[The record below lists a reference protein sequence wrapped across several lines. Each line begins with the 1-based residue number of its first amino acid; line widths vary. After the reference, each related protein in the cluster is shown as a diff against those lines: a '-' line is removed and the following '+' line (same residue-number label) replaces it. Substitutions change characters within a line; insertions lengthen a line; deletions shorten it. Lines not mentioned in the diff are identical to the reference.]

1 MVEVLLMSLFSPK
14 TSDNDFVAL
23 LDANM
28 GGPEG
33 ATHLYQGLVGT
44 LRCDDTAEFGAF
56 LRAADDWRRQGHYL
70 CGYVSYEAAAFYGF
84 AVNQQ
89 DRDDKPLAEFG
100 IFTTRRQLNADET
113 DAYLVENAGREPWS
127 MSVGGALDEAYEP
140 YANNIAAVRRYL
152 HCGDSYQANYT
163 IRRNGHLSGSVAHFY
178 QRLRSQQRV
187 NFGAFL
193 QTGTRD
199 LLSRSPELFFRKEG
213 STLMTRP
220 MKGTAPRGATADLDR
235 QEIASLK
242 ADPKQHAENI
252 MIVDLLRNDMG
263 RLAETGSVKVD
274 NLCKVE
280 TYETLHQMTS
290 EISARVDPEM
300 SVERIFAALFP
311 CGSITGAPKKRTCE
325 IIAELESSPR
335 GVYTGAIGY
344 ITPEN
349 DMCFS
354 VPIRTLDVAKNG
366 HYVAGVGSGIVYD
379 SQASAE
385 YAECHNKVEY
395 LSNLDTD
402 LHLIEAFKFSTTDGL
417 LHYDDHRKR
426 LADSA
431 ASLGLPL
438 TLDVL
443 DEAVTAEVSGLTQ
456 DVKVRVELHQDGSIV
471 TSSTP
476 LAEYHDQKTVCW
488 ADHIIDTR
496 NNLLAHKTSIRGF
509 YDDARV
515 SAAKEKPIYDVLF
528 SNDQGQVTEGSYHSV
543 FIRVGERYL
552 TPPLSA
558 GLLNGVGRK
567 LFLEQLG
574 DRVSEVNFDRAT
586 LEQAD
591 EVLLVSSI
599 RGVIPVTVVT

>member
-1 MVEVLLMSLFSPK
+1 MSLFSPK

-23 LDANM
+23 LDANL

-33 ATHLYQGLVGT
+33 GTHLYQGLVGT
-44 LRCDDTAEFGAF
+44 LRCYDAAEFGAF
-56 LRAADDWRRQGHYL
+56 LREADDWRRQGHYL

-84 AVNQQ
+84 AINQCA
-89 DRDDKPLAEFG
+89 DSARPLAEFG
-100 IFTTRRQLNADET
+100 VFASRRSLSADET
-113 DAYLVENAGREPWS
+113 DAYLVEKAGREPWS
-127 MSVGGALDEAYEP
+127 MSVGGTLDETYET
-140 YANNIAAVRRYL
+140 YANNIAAVQRYL

-163 IRRNGHLSGSVAHFY
+163 IRRHGQLSGSVAHFY

-193 QTGTRD
+193 QTKDRD
-199 LLSRSPELFFRKEG
+199 LLSRSPELFFRKNG
-213 STLMTRP
+213 SQLMTRP

-235 QEIASLK
+235 QEIQSLK
-242 ADPKQHAENI
+242 SDPKQHAENI

-263 RLAETGSVKVD
+263 RLAETGSVRVD

-290 EISARVDPEM
+290 QISARVDPEM
-300 SVERIFAALFP
+300 SVETIFAALFP

-354 VPIRTLDVAKNG
+354 VPIRTLDVAKDG

-379 SQASAE
+379 SEASAE
-385 YAECHNKVEY
+385 YAECRNKTEY

-402 LHLIEAFKFSTTDGL
+402 FHLIEAFKFSASDGL
-417 LHYDDHRKR
+417 VNYLHHRER
-426 LADSA
+426 LAASA

-438 TLDVL
+438 DLVTLDG
-443 DEAVTAEVSGLTQ
+443 AVNAEVADLVQ
-456 DVKVRVELHQDGSIV
+456 DAKVRVELHQDGAII
-471 TSSTP
+471 TSSAP
-476 LAEYHDQKTVCW
+476 LTNALGPKTVCW
-488 ADHIIDTR
+488 ANHIIDTR
-496 NNLLAHKTSIRGF
+496 NNLLPHKTSVRGF
-509 YDDARV
+509 YDEARLLA
-515 SAAKEKPIYDVLF
+515 SADKPIYDVLF
-528 SNDQGQVTEGSYHSV
+528 SNDQGHVTEASYHSV
-543 FIRVGERYL
+543 FIRKGDRYF

-567 LFLEQLG
+567 LYLEKLG
-574 DRVSEVNFDRAT
+574 DRVSEQNFDRAT

-599 RGVIPVTVVT
+599 RGVIPVKVTT